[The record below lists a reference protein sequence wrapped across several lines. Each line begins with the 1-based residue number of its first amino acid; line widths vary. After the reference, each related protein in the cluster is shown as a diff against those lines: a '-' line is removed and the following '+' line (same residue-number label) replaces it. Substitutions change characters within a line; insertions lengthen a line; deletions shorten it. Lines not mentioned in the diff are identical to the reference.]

1 MCVFLISCL
10 CCHATDPPQDNGG
23 SEILKYLLE
32 ISEGNSDGMYSFMQ
46 HWYVTLTRFVIGRHL
61 SACLSI
67 FLSLVN
73 YILILFQEY
82 LDIQLVF
89 LEFFSTQSL

>member
-1 MCVFLISCL
+1 
-10 CCHATDPPQDNGG
+10 
-23 SEILKYLLE
+23 
-32 ISEGNSDGMYSFMQ
+32 MQ

-89 LEFFSTQSL
+89 LEFFSTQTL